1 MTPPPQGHAPGMP
14 GPLPASALDRLREFP
29 RAAQRALRV
38 RRPVTAAELTWRWK
52 RRQGDPATRVVDD
65 LARPGQQI
73 LDIGAN
79 WGLFTARLGK
89 VVGPTGHVEAF
100 EPLPAHAATL
110 HAVAARLPAVDVH
123 MTALSDHEGQADLVI
138 PVHEGE
144 PLTALAHLD
153 APAPAA
159 AGERRV
165 PVPLRTLD
173 AVLGEDHPP
182 VDLVKCDVEG
192 HELEVLRGGE
202 RTLRRGRPALVL
214 EIEERHRPDG
224 GVADVF
230 GYLRG
235 IGYEGRAVRHDGL
248 VPLDRF
254 DVERDQLAHLAAGE
268 QITHDPPKDYV
279 NTFLFVA
286 AR

>member
-1 MTPPPQGHAPGMP
+1 MTAPPRGHARWMP
-14 GPLPASALDRLREFP
+14 TSPASALDRLRGLP

-38 RRPVTAAELTWRWK
+38 RRPVEAAELTWAWK

-65 LARPGQQI
+65 LVRPGQQV

-89 VVGPTGHVEAF
+89 LVGPTGHVEAF
-100 EPLPAHAATL
+100 EPLPVHAATL

-138 PVHEGE
+138 PVQDGE
-144 PLTALAHLD
+144 PMTALAHLD

-159 AGERRV
+159 PGERRV
-165 PVPLRTLD
+165 PVPVRTLD
-173 AVLGEDHPP
+173 AVLGDDHPP

-214 EIEERHRPDG
+214 EIEERHRPQG
-224 GVADVF
+224 GVAEVF
-230 GYLRG
+230 DYLRG
-235 IGYEGRAVRHDGL
+235 LGYEGRAVRHDGL
-248 VPLDRF
+248 VPLAAF
-254 DVERDQLAHLAAGE
+254 DVERDQLAHLRAGE
-268 QITHDPPKDYV
+268 AIAHDPPRDYV

>member
-1 MTPPPQGHAPGMP
+1 MTAPPRGHARWMP
-14 GPLPASALDRLREFP
+14 TSPASALDRVRGLP

-38 RRPVTAAELTWRWK
+38 RRPVEAAELTWAWK

-65 LARPGQQI
+65 LVRPGQQV

-79 WGLFTARLGK
+79 WGLFTARLGRR
-89 VVGPTGHVEAF
+89 VRPGGRVEAF

-110 HAVAARLPAVDVH
+110 RAVAARLDAVEVH
-123 MTALSDHEGQADLVI
+123 MTALSDHEGEAELVI
-138 PVHEGE
+138 PVQDGE
-144 PLTALAHLD
+144 PMTALAHID

-159 AGERRV
+159 PGERRV
-165 PVPLRTLD
+165 PVPVRTLD
-173 AVLGEDHPP
+173 AVLGDDHPP

-214 EIEERHRPDG
+214 EIEERHRPQG
-224 GVADVF
+224 GVAEVF
-230 GYLRG
+230 DYLRG
-235 IGYEGRAVRHDGL
+235 LGYEGRAVRHDGL
-248 VPLDRF
+248 VPLAAF
-254 DVERDQLAHLAAGE
+254 DVERDQLAHLRAGE
-268 QITHDPPKDYV
+268 AIAHDPPRDYV

>member
-1 MTPPPQGHAPGMP
+1 MP
-14 GPLPASALDRLREFP
+14 RSLPTDVLDRLRAFP
-29 RAAQRALRV
+29 RAAQRALRA
-38 RRPVTAAELTWRWK
+38 RRPVIAAEITWRWK

-65 LARPGQQI
+65 LARPGQQV

-89 VVGPTGHVEAF
+89 VVGPAGHVEAF

-110 HAVAARLPAVDVH
+110 QAVAAQLPSVDVH
-123 MTALSDHEGQADLVI
+123 MTALSDRAGQADLVV
-138 PVHEGE
+138 PLDDGT

-153 APAPAA
+153 APAPA
-159 AGERRV
+159 GPSERRV

-173 AVLGEDHPP
+173 EVLGENHPP
-182 VDLVKCDVEG
+182 IDLVKCDVEG

-202 RTLRRGRPALVL
+202 RTLRRDHPALVL
-214 EIEERHRPDG
+214 EIEERHRPEG
-224 GVADVF
+224 GVAEVF
-230 GYLRG
+230 DYLRS
-235 IGYEGRAVRHDGL
+235 IGYEGRAVRHDGVVAL
-248 VPLDRF
+248 EDF
-254 DVERDQLAHLAAGE
+254 DVARDQLAHLPADG
-268 QITHDPPKDYV
+268 QIAHDPPKDYV